1 MDAPLF
7 FVKQAGLM
15 ERLLILSSDDI
26 PFFSGRNGVTAKF
39 VTESIDAHV
48 ALRVSAILLRYFS
61 DIKKKF

>member
-1 MDAPLF
+1 MDSSLF
-7 FVKQAGLM
+7 LVKQASFI
-15 ERLLILSSDDI
+15 ERLLILSSADI